1 MTEHKYDQ
9 RNTAYPLR
17 KLSYFK
23 HRDKKLSLI
32 WGTEIS
38 ITNEAFQLHVKL
50 RQEKKEY
57 TERVRQ
63 QGREK

>member
-1 MTEHKYDQ
+1 MTEHKYGQ
-9 RNTAYPLR
+9 RNIAYPLR
-17 KLSYFK
+17 KLSHLK
-23 HRDKKLSLI
+23 HWDKKLSLI
-32 WGTEIS
+32 WGTEIY
-38 ITNEAFQLHVKL
+38 AFQLHVKL